1 MIRPLLYL
9 LAGLLMAPALA
20 LVGSLW
26 LVAVGVPDAL
36 DAWPD
41 GRVLAALLASMM
53 GMLVLMVA
61 AWTPGRRRRR
71 RTTLPVA
78 DQTGEKR

>member
-9 LAGLLMAPALA
+9 IAGLLMAPALA
-20 LVGSLW
+20 LAGSLW

-36 DAWPD
+36 DAWPAD
-41 GRVLAALLASMM
+41 RIFPAVISAFFGVIPALGA
-53 GMLVLMVA
+53 GLMP
-61 AWTPGRRRRR
+61 TRTRRR
-71 RTTLPVA
+71 TLPVA